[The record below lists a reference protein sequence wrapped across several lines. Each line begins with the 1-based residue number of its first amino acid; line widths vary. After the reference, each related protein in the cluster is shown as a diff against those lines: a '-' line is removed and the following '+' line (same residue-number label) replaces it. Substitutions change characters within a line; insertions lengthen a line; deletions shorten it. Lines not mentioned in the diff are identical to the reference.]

1 MTKIE
6 VRDLELKLNDTDDKT
21 LELHGYISTDAP
33 SAVLQKGGKAWREII
48 PKGVFNRAIERATM
62 QKGIDLLFNHDK
74 KLILSSTTNGSLEV
88 EEDEVGLY
96 FSAKV
101 SKTSW
106 GKDLYELVKDRI
118 IKGLSFGMIVRNDN
132 WSMGRD
138 GIALR
143 TILDIDLFEISAVQ
157 RPAYPE
163 SLLELRDIEVVQVD
177 VPEDLEERDM
187 TGVGPVSEKEIV
199 NLFNQ
204 IYEGMTLI
212 AGKIDNLDSRFTKQ
226 EESQLTEELQ
236 EAKALL
242 TESKALA
249 KAQAELVN
257 ANVSAAQEEKEEAN
271 KVVQSTSAATP
282 NTEVPKPKKDS
293 SENEAEKRDEDLGE
307 VENVEAPEEQ
317 VVEDINDDS
326 AEEAQ
331 EKVETPSE
339 FKEEASEELVEA
351 LDKSEEV
358 LDELKDELE
367 DDPKVD
373 EPKVDEET
381 RSLLDEY
388 KEFIKSM
395 EVVKI
400 D

>member
-1 MTKIE
+1 
-6 VRDLELKLNDTDDKT
+6 
-21 LELHGYISTDAP
+21 
-33 SAVLQKGGKAWREII
+33 
-48 PKGVFNRAIERATM
+48 
-62 QKGIDLLFNHDK
+62 
-74 KLILSSTTNGSLEV
+74 
-88 EEDEVGLY
+88 
-96 FSAKV
+96 
-101 SKTSW
+101 
-106 GKDLYELVKDRI
+106 
-118 IKGLSFGMIVRNDN
+118 MIVRNDN

-204 IYEGMTLI
+204 IYEGMTLL

-293 SENEAEKRDEDLGE
+293 SENEAEKRD
-307 VENVEAPEEQ
+307 
-317 VVEDINDDS
+317 S
-326 AEEAQ
+326 
-331 EKVETPSE
+331 S
-339 FKEEASEELVEA
+339 
-351 LDKSEEV
+351 
-358 LDELKDELE
+358 
-367 DDPKVD
+367 
-373 EPKVDEET
+373 
-381 RSLLDEY
+381 
-388 KEFIKSM
+388 
-395 EVVKI
+395 
-400 D
+400 